1 MQNPDCK
8 NITIYRL
15 NPKGIKKTISLNR
28 YVNVNLKK
36 KLILYISILLIS
48 VLLSACSES
57 SSKEINVVQ
66 GLMYDYK
73 ITEKQVK
80 CLIKETKPLVKKDEW
95 NKYVEMWNA
104 RANGQDKMD
113 NNNME
118 SLMNVGIAMIGIGEK
133 CNVTF

>member
-1 MQNPDCK
+1 MK
-8 NITIYRL
+8 R
-15 NPKGIKKTISLNR
+15 
-28 YVNVNLKK
+28 
-36 KLILYISILLIS
+36 LILYFSILLIS
-48 VLLSACSES
+48 VLIGACSES
-57 SSKEINVVQ
+57 SSKEDNVVQ
-66 GLMYDYK
+66 GLMYDQQ
-73 ITEKQVK
+73 ITEKQAK
-80 CLIKETKPLVKKDEW
+80 CLIKKTKPLVKKDEW

>member
-1 MQNPDCK
+1 M
-8 NITIYRL
+8 
-15 NPKGIKKTISLNR
+15 KKF
-28 YVNVNLKK
+28 
-36 KLILYISILLIS
+36 ILYISILLIS
-48 VLLSACSES
+48 VLIGACSES
-57 SSKEINVVQ
+57 SINEDNVVQ
-66 GLMYDYK
+66 GLMYDQQ
-73 ITEKQVK
+73 ITEKQAK

-118 SLMNVGIAMIGIGEK
+118 SLMNVGIAMMGIGEK

>member
-1 MQNPDCK
+1 M
-8 NITIYRL
+8 
-15 NPKGIKKTISLNR
+15 
-28 YVNVNLKK
+28 K

-48 VLLSACSES
+48 VLYGACSET
-57 SSKEINVVQ
+57 SSKEDNVVQ

-104 RANGQDKMD
+104 RANGQDKMNEND
-113 NNNME
+113 ME
-118 SLMNVGIAMIGIGEK
+118 SLMNVGISMISIGKK